1 MRMEST
7 KVDYWRSMKRIR
19 FVEEAIA
26 KAYPDGGMRCPTHL
40 SIGQEASGAAVGLL
54 CRQDDLAVSTHRAHA
69 HYLGKGGDLIRMVAE
84 IHGKVSGCSGGNGGS
99 MHLVD
104 RAVGFVGSTA
114 IVGNTIPIGVGLAL
128 SIQLKKTDQISI
140 IYLGD
145 GAVEEGVFY
154 ESLNF
159 AAIRNLPV
167 LFICENN
174 LYSVYSPL
182 SVRQPKGRSIA
193 ALVEAVGVMSKELDS
208 EDAASFLHGI
218 DNAIEV
224 VRSRQKPFFLEIP
237 AYRWREHCGPEYDND
252 LGYRSQSEFEARKNR
267 DPMLLLELELLE
279 NGALTQEE
287 IKKSTVE
294 LNEEIKN
301 AFFEVEKTPYPSPD
315 SWGKHVMAS
324 DSP

>member
-1 MRMEST
+1 M
-7 KVDYWRSMKRIR
+7 
-19 FVEEAIA
+19 
-26 KAYPDGGMRCPTHL
+26 
-40 SIGQEASGAAVGLL
+40 
-54 CRQDDLAVSTHRAHA
+54 
-69 HYLGKGGDLIRMVAE
+69 
-84 IHGKVSGCSGGNGGS
+84 
-99 MHLVD
+99 
-104 RAVGFVGSTA
+104 
-114 IVGNTIPIGVGLAL
+114 
-128 SIQLKKTDQISI
+128 
-140 IYLGD
+140 
-145 GAVEEGVFY
+145 EEGVFY

-182 SVRQPKGRSIA
+182 SVRQPEGRSIA

-224 VRSRQKPFFLEIP
+224 VRSRQKPIFLEIP

-279 NGALTQEE
+279 NGALTPEE

-315 SWGKHVMAS
+315 SWDKHVMAS